1 MPSLSPAS
9 CSIFSSPPA
18 GVACA
23 MRVYKTPEIRN
34 VAVVGHGASG
44 NTSLVDALAFV
55 AGTSK
60 RHGSVKDGTALTDYT
75 PDEIERKYSINLAL
89 AVAEWLDTKLNLI
102 DTPGYLD
109 FTGEALAGGHAAPG
123 AVVVLSATGGV
134 EVGTE
139 KVWDYCETQGI
150 PRLFFVSLMDKE
162 HADFERVY
170 GQVKERLTPK
180 VIPVEIPV
188 GEGPAFHGIINLFS
202 KKCHLYKKG
211 TKAGEYEEADVPAE
225 YQERFERYSKELI
238 ERIAETDD
246 TLLERYLGGEEIG
259 RDEAIAAMK
268 AGMLKGELFPLFCGA
283 AELTFGTR
291 ALLSKLVELVPA
303 PSERPPVDAQR
314 WGRAERRT
322 LRVEDG
328 GPFVAQVFKT
338 ISEPHVGDVTFFRV
352 YSGTV
357 KNGQDV
363 YNAPREA
370 MEKLNHLCVTQGKER
385 FEIAELRAGDVGA
398 VAKLRDTHT
407 NDTLSTRDHAIV
419 LPKIP
424 FPEPVITEAID
435 VKQRGEEEKLSN
447 GLHKLHEEDPT
458 FQHEYSGELGQT
470 LIRGLGERHLEIIVG
485 RLARKFGV
493 HAVIG
498 KPKIAY
504 RETFKARAG
513 GRGQCG
519 DCWIRIAPLP
529 RGSGF
534 QFMDEIV
541 GGVIPRQYIPAVER
555 GIQEAAA
562 RGPVAGYPVVD
573 FKVEVYDGSYHDV
586 DSNEMSFKMAGIL
599 AFRNV
604 SPNCK
609 PVLLEPI
616 LELEVWTPDEYQGAV
631 MGDLSS
637 RRGQILGTEPDG
649 RQVKIKALVPEAE
662 LDRYATTLHSIT
674 HGRGTYR
681 SKFHVYQEVP
691 PDAAQKVA
699 EVRKKEL
706 EEAKAS

>member
-1 MPSLSPAS
+1 IGSRPSTASLACLLFRAPYSPHPQQELHA
-9 CSIFSSPPA
+9 P
-18 GVACA
+18 

-44 NTSLVDALAFV
+44 KTSLVDALAFV

-89 AVAEWLDTKLNLI
+89 AVAEWMDVKLNLI

-109 FTGEALAGGHAAPG
+109 FTGEALAGVYAADG
-123 AVVVLSATGGV
+123 AVVVVSATGGV

-139 KVWDYCETQGI
+139 KVWDYCEGRGI

-162 HADFERVY
+162 HAGFERVY
-170 GQVKERLTPK
+170 EQIKRQLPPK

-188 GEGPAFHGIINLFS
+188 GEGPDFHGIINLFS

-211 TKAGEYEEADVPAE
+211 TKAGEYEEVDVPVE
-225 YQERFERYSKELI
+225 YGERFDRYSKELI

-268 AGMLKGELFPLFCGA
+268 AGMAKGELFPLFCGA
-283 AELTFGTR
+283 AELTYGTR
-291 ALLSKLVELVPA
+291 ALLSKMAELFPA
-303 PSERPPVDAQR
+303 PHERPPVEAQK
-314 WGRAERRT
+314 WGSAERVM
-322 LRVEDG
+322 LRAEDG
-328 GPFVAQVFKT
+328 GSFVAQVFKT
-338 ISEPHVGDVTFFRV
+338 MTEPHVGDVTYFRV

-357 KNGQDV
+357 RNGQDV
-363 YNAPREA
+363 YNAPRSA
-370 MEKLNHLCVTQGKER
+370 VEKLNHLCVSVGKDR
-385 FEIAELRAGDVGA
+385 FEIAELHAGDIGV

-407 NDTLSTRDHAIV
+407 NDTLSTRDVPIV
-419 LPKIP
+419 LRKIP
-424 FPEPVITEAID
+424 FPEPVITVAIE

-458 FQHEYSGELGQT
+458 FQHEYNAELQQT

-485 RLARKFGV
+485 RLA
-493 HAVIG
+493 
-498 KPKIAY
+498 
-504 RETFKARAG
+504 
-513 GRGQCG
+513 
-519 DCWIRIAPLP
+519 
-529 RGSGF
+529 
-534 QFMDEIV
+534 
-541 GGVIPRQYIPAVER
+541 RQYIPAVER

-573 FKVEVYDGSYHDV
+573 FKVELYDGSYHDV

-604 SPNCK
+604 SPNCR

-616 LELEVWTPDEYQGAV
+616 LELEVSTPDDYQGAV

-649 RQVKIKALVPEAE
+649 RLVRVKALVPEAE

-681 SKFHVYQEVP
+681 AKFHVYQEVP
-691 PDAAQKVA
+691 PDAAQK
-699 EVRKKEL
+699 
-706 EEAKAS
+706 

>member
-1 MPSLSPAS
+1 
-9 CSIFSSPPA
+9 
-18 GVACA
+18 

-44 NTSLVDALAFV
+44 KTSLVDALAFV

-75 PDEIERKYSINLAL
+75 ADEIERKYSINLAL

-109 FTGEALAGGHAAPG
+109 FTGEALAGVHAADG
-123 AVVVLSATGGV
+123 AVVVHSATGGV

-139 KVWDYCETQGI
+139 KVWDYCEARGL

-202 KKCHLYKKG
+202 KKCHMYKKG
-211 TKAGEYEEADVPAE
+211 TKAGEYEEVDVPPE
-225 YQERFERYSKELI
+225 YQARFERYSKGLI

-268 AGMLKGELFPLFCGA
+268 AGMAKGELFPLFCGA
-283 AELTFGTR
+283 AELTYGLR
-291 ALLSKLVELVPA
+291 ALLAKMVELLPA
-303 PSERPPVDAQR
+303 PHERPPVEAQR
-314 WGRAERRT
+314 WGSAERAT

-357 KNGQDV
+357 RNWQDV

-370 MEKLNHLCVTQGKER
+370 
-385 FEIAELRAGDVGA
+385 
-398 VAKLRDTHT
+398 
-407 NDTLSTRDHAIV
+407 
-419 LPKIP
+419 
-424 FPEPVITEAID
+424 
-435 VKQRGEEEKLSN
+435 EEKLSN

-493 HAVIG
+493 HAQIG
-498 KPKIAY
+498 RPKIAY
-504 RETFKARAG
+504 RETFRARAEGQGKHKKQTG
-513 GRGQCG
+513 GRGQYG

-534 QFMDEIV
+534 QFLDEIV
-541 GGVIPRQYIPAVER
+541 GGVIPRQHIPAVGR
-555 GIQEAAA
+555 GGQGAGA

-573 FKVEVYDGSYHDV
+573 FKVALYDGSYHDV

-631 MGDLSS
+631 
-637 RRGQILGTEPDG
+637 
-649 RQVKIKALVPEAE
+649 
-662 LDRYATTLHSIT
+662 
-674 HGRGTYR
+674 
-681 SKFHVYQEVP
+681 
-691 PDAAQKVA
+691 
-699 EVRKKEL
+699 
-706 EEAKAS
+706 

>member
-1 MPSLSPAS
+1 
-9 CSIFSSPPA
+9 
-18 GVACA
+18 
-23 MRVYKTPEIRN
+23 MRVYKTGEIRN

-44 NTSLVDALAFV
+44 KTSLVDALAFV

-75 PDEIERKYSINLAL
+75 ADEIERKYSINLAM
-89 AVAEWLDTKLNLI
+89 AVAEWMDTKLNLI

-109 FTGEALAGGHAAPG
+109 FTGDALAGVWAADA
-123 AVVVLSATGGV
+123 AVVVVSATAGV

-139 KVWDYCETQGI
+139 KVWDYAERRGI

-162 HADFERVY
+162 HANFERVFNSI
-170 GQVKERLTPK
+170 KDRLTAK

-202 KKCHLYKKG
+202 KKAHLYKKG
-211 TKAGEYEEADVPAE
+211 TKTGEYEEVDVPAE
-225 YQERFERYSKELI
+225 YQDRFAKYSQELI
-238 ERIAETDD
+238 ESIAATDD
-246 TLLERYLGGEEIG
+246 ALLERYLGGEEIG
-259 RDEAIAAMK
+259 RDEAIRAMK
-268 AGMLKGELFPLFCGA
+268 AGMAKGELYPLFCGA
-283 AELTFGTR
+283 AELTYGTR
-291 ALLSKLVELVPA
+291 ALLSKMVELCPA
-303 PSERPPVDAQR
+303 PGERPPVEAQK
-314 WGRAERRT
+314 WGSAERLT
-322 LRVEDG
+322 VKVDDS

-338 ISEPHVGDVTFFRV
+338 ISEPHVGDVSFFRV
-352 YSGTV
+352 YSGAV

-363 YNAPREA
+363 YNAPRSA
-370 MEKLNHLCVTQGKER
+370 SEKLNHLCVAVGKER
-385 FEIAELRAGDVGA
+385 TEVAELHAGDIGV

-407 NDTLSTRDHAIV
+407 NDTLSSQAHQIV
-419 LPKIP
+419 VPKIP
-424 FPEPVITEAID
+424 FPEPVITVSVE
-435 VKQRGEEEKLSN
+435 VKQRGEEDKLST

-458 FQHEYSGELGQT
+458 FHHEYSGELGQT
-470 LIRGLGERHLEIIVG
+470 LIRGLGERHLEIVVG

-493 HAVIG
+493 HAQIG

-504 RETFKARAG
+504 RETLRGKAEGQGKHKKQTG
-513 GRGQCG
+513 GRGQYG
-519 DCWIRIAPLP
+519 DCWIRVAPLP

-534 QFMDEIV
+534 VFDDQIV
-541 GGVIPRQYIPAVER
+541 GGVIPRQYIPAVEK
-555 GIQEAAA
+555 GIVEAMH

-573 FKVEVYDGSYHDV
+573 FKVELFDGSYHDV

-604 SPNCK
+604 TPNCK

-616 LELEVWTPDEYQGAV
+616 MEVEVWTPDDYQGPV

-649 RQVKIKALVPEAE
+649 KLVKVRALVPEAD
-662 LDRYATTLHSIT
+662 LDRYATSLHSIT

-681 SKFHVYQEVP
+681 QKFHTYEQVP
-691 PDAAQKVA
+691 PEITHKVVEA
-699 EVRKKEL
+699 RKKEQ
-706 EEAKAS
+706 EEEKA

>member
-1 MPSLSPAS
+1 LVRP
-9 CSIFSSPPA
+9 
-18 GVACA
+18 
-23 MRVYKTPEIRN
+23 YKTGDIRN

-44 NTSLVDALAFV
+44 KTSLVDALAFV

-75 PDEIERKYSINLAL
+75 ADEIERKYSINLAL
-89 AVAEWLDTKLNLI
+89 AVAEWMDAKLNLI

-109 FTGEALAGGHAAPG
+109 FTGEALAGVWASDG
-123 AVVVLSATGGV
+123 AVVVVSATGGV

-139 KVWDYCETQGI
+139 KVWDYAEQRGV
-150 PRLFFVSLMDKE
+150 PRMFFVSLMDKE
-162 HADFERVY
+162 HADFEKVY
-170 GQVKERLTPK
+170 HQIKERLTPK

-188 GEGPAFHGIINLFS
+188 GEGAEFHGIINLFS

-211 TKAGEYEEADVPAE
+211 TKAGEYEEVDVPAE
-225 YQERFERYSKELI
+225 YQSRFDEYSRELI

-259 RDEAIAAMK
+259 RDEAIRALK
-268 AGMLKGELFPLFCGA
+268 TGMARGEIFPLFCGA
-283 AELTFGTR
+283 AELTYGTR
-291 ALLSKLVELVPA
+291 ALLSKLVELMPSPA
-303 PSERPPVDAQR
+303 DRPALEAQKWGAADKVAVKPDDA
-314 WGRAERRT
+314 
-322 LRVEDG
+322 

-363 YNAPREA
+363 WNAPRSA
-370 MEKLNHLCVTQGKER
+370 PEKLNHLCIAIGKDRTEV
-385 FEIAELRAGDVGA
+385 AELHAGDVGV

-407 NDTLSTRDHAIV
+407 NDTLSTRETPIV

-424 FPEPVITEAID
+424 FPEPVITVAVE
-435 VKQRGEEEKLSN
+435 VKQRGEEDKLST

-458 FQHEYSGELGQT
+458 FHHEFNAELGQT
-470 LIRGLGERHLEIIVG
+470 LLRGLGERHLEIVVG

-493 HAVIG
+493 HAQIT
-498 KPKIAY
+498 KPKVAY
-504 RETFKARAG
+504 RETLKGKGEGQGKHKKQTG
-513 GRGQCG
+513 GRGQYG
-519 DCWIRIAPLP
+519 DCWIRLAPLP

-534 QFMDEIV
+534 VFDDQIV

-555 GIQEAAA
+555 GIVEAAQ
-562 RGPVAGYPVVD
+562 RGPVAGYPMVD
-573 FKVEVYDGSYHDV
+573 FKVELYDGSYHDV
-586 DSNEMSFKMAGIL
+586 DSSEQAFKMAGII

-604 SPNCK
+604 SPGCR

-616 LELEVWTPDEYQGAV
+616 LEITVWTPVDYQGAV
-631 MGDLSS
+631 MGDISS
-637 RRGQILGTEPDG
+637 RRGQILGTEQDG
-649 RQVKIKALVPEAE
+649 RMIKVRALVPEAE
-662 LDRYATTLHSIT
+662 LDKYATTLHSIT

-681 SKFHVYQEVP
+681 QKFHVYQEAP
-691 PDAAQKVA
+691 PEIAHKIA
-699 EVRKKEL
+699 EARKKEL
-706 EEAKAS
+706 EEAKKD

>member
-1 MPSLSPAS
+1 
-9 CSIFSSPPA
+9 
-18 GVACA
+18 V
-23 MRVYKTPEIRN
+23 
-34 VAVVGHGASG
+34 
-44 NTSLVDALAFV
+44 
-55 AGTSK
+55 
-60 RHGSVKDGTALTDYT
+60 
-75 PDEIERKYSINLAL
+75 
-89 AVAEWLDTKLNLI
+89 
-102 DTPGYLD
+102 
-109 FTGEALAGGHAAPG
+109 
-123 AVVVLSATGGV
+123 
-134 EVGTE
+134 
-139 KVWDYCETQGI
+139 
-150 PRLFFVSLMDKE
+150 
-162 HADFERVY
+162 
-170 GQVKERLTPK
+170 
-180 VIPVEIPV
+180 
-188 GEGPAFHGIINLFS
+188 
-202 KKCHLYKKG
+202 
-211 TKAGEYEEADVPAE
+211 
-225 YQERFERYSKELI
+225 
-238 ERIAETDD
+238 
-246 TLLERYLGGEEIG
+246 
-259 RDEAIAAMK
+259 
-268 AGMLKGELFPLFCGA
+268 
-283 AELTFGTR
+283 
-291 ALLSKLVELVPA
+291 
-303 PSERPPVDAQR
+303 
-314 WGRAERRT
+314 
-322 LRVEDG
+322 
-328 GPFVAQVFKT
+328 
-338 ISEPHVGDVTFFRV
+338 
-352 YSGTV
+352 
-357 KNGQDV
+357 
-363 YNAPREA
+363 
-370 MEKLNHLCVTQGKER
+370 EKLNHLCVTVGKDR
-385 FEIAELRAGDVGA
+385 IEIPELHAGDIGV

-407 NDTLSTRDHAIV
+407 NDTLSTKDHAIV

-424 FPEPVITEAID
+424 FPEPVITEAIE

-458 FQHEYSGELGQT
+458 FQHEYNGELGQT

-504 RETFKARAG
+504 RETFRARAEGQGKHKKQTG
-513 GRGQCG
+513 GRGQYG

-534 QFMDEIV
+534 QFVDEIV

-573 FKVEVYDGSYHDV
+573 FKVELYDGSYHDV

-604 SPNCK
+604 SPNCR

-616 LELEVWTPDEYQGAV
+616 LELEVSTPDEYQGAV

-649 RQVKIKALVPEAE
+649 RLVRVKALVPEAE

-681 SKFHVYQEVP
+681 AKFHVYQEVP

-706 EEAKAS
+706 EEAKA